1 LDDGQGMVY
10 FSHFSWT
17 WCARILDLNAS
28 MSQLSYGWMIGSLLG
43 LCSGKDLLPVRVSPP
58 ALCAPEMILGARY
71 DTKLDIWAL
80 GCLVS
85 DVLE

>member
-1 LDDGQGMVY
+1 MVY

-28 MSQLSYGWMIGSLLG
+28 MSQLNCGRTIGSLLG
-43 LCSGKDLLPVRVSPP
+43 LRSGKDLLPVRVSPP
-58 ALCAPEMILGARY
+58 ALRAPETILGAGY
-71 DTKLDIWAL
+71 DAKLDIWAL

-85 DVLE
+85 DVLG